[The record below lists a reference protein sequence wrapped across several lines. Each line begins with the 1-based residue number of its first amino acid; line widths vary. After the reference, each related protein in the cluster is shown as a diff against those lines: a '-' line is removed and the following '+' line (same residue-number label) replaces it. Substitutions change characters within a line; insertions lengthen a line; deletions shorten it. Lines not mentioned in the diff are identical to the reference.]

1 MFLHWLFFQREWI
14 VPLSAYI
21 SSISIA
27 LLLNYSHNHY
37 LLFLPV
43 FFCIASKYIFTFHGK
58 HVFNPSLFGVVAALL
73 LGGGLFSSAPAYQW
87 GGSIAMAEFLVTA
100 ALALF
105 VFKVGPTAL
114 ILTFFVFYT
123 LATLLRA
130 YLIMW
135 HVSVELLVL
144 G

>member
-43 FFCIASKYIFTFHGK
+43 FFCIASKYIFTFHGQ

-73 LGGGLFSSAPAYQW
+73 LGGRSEEHTSELQSH
-87 GGSIAMAEFLVTA
+87 LN
-100 ALALF
+100 
-105 VFKVGPTAL
+105 
-114 ILTFFVFYT
+114 
-123 LATLLRA
+123 LLCR
-130 YLIMW
+130 
-135 HVSVELLVL
+135 LLL
-144 G
+144 EKKKRYHS

>member
-43 FFCIASKYIFTFHGK
+43 FFCIASKYIFTFHGQ

-73 LGGGLFSSAPAYQW
+73 LGGGLFSSAPAYQR
-87 GGSIAMAEFLVTA
+87 SEEHTSELQSHLNLVCR
-100 ALALF
+100 
-105 VFKVGPTAL
+105 
-114 ILTFFVFYT
+114 
-123 LATLLRA
+123 LLLEKKNTISYSQYRR
-130 YLIMW
+130 
-135 HVSVELLVL
+135 V
-144 G
+144 